1 MHPVTSTHSV
11 LSMLAAL
18 ALLVLPLLG
27 CASHRAHQRSDE
39 CPPPG
44 CTVQSKVA
52 LPVSELAERPNLSWE
67 QLPDLQGQPLEIAE
81 ANSVRLL
88 SWDELLTLAPQ
99 ADATSRLLKNS
110 IVSSCEE
117 PADSCIQ
124 QAIVCQAKHSA
135 QASIARAGEA
145 YLGLHE
151 CYLQNQLL
159 LDARSGSEKQ
169 GRMLEKFRENGV
181 DVPIDFRELE
191 RQELELNSQFARLAK
206 EYQTATT
213 GLELLLNLEHQPT
226 IPLWPTTMQPPLSLC
241 DDLPLCLDS
250 ALANRADRQALLT
263 LSCCVETVPL
273 EKINFLASSFSP
285 WAGLMLPLP
294 LKTLLGCNREEE
306 EKNIRE
312 RFRQQLCELIA
323 ENEKQ
328 IQLEVNLA
336 FARRWEA
343 QEQLSLQAEVVR
355 SLKASL
361 ADQESLQNV
370 EQVDVEKY
378 FQLEQRIVA
387 AKSKLVTAVINK
399 AKGDLELARAIGS
412 LSTPH

>member
-1 MHPVTSTHSV
+1 MRPATYPHPL

-18 ALLVLPLLG
+18 ALLVLPLSG
-27 CASHRAHQRSDE
+27 CASHRARHRSNE
-39 CPPPG
+39 CSAPA
-44 CTVQSKVA
+44 CTIQPKVA
-52 LPVSELAERPNLSWE
+52 IPVSELAERPDLSWE
-67 QLPDLQGQPLEIAE
+67 ELPELQGRPLEIAE
-81 ANSVRLL
+81 ATTVRLL
-88 SWDELLTLAPQ
+88 SWDEILALAPR
-99 ADATSRLLKNS
+99 ADATNRLLSNP
-110 IVSSCEE
+110 VSSNCAE
-117 PADSCIQ
+117 PADNCIQ
-124 QAIVCQAKHSA
+124 QSLAWQAKHSA

-159 LDARSGSEKQ
+159 LEARTGSEKQ
-169 GRMLEKFRENGV
+169 GRMLDKFRENGV
-181 DVPIDFRELE
+181 DIPIDSRELE

-226 IPLWPTTMQPPLSLC
+226 VPLWPTTMQPELSLC

-250 ALANRADRQALLT
+250 ALKNRADRQALLT

-294 LKTLLGCNREEE
+294 VKTLLGCDSEEE
-306 EKNIRE
+306 EKTIRE
-312 RFRQQLCELIA
+312 KFRQQLCELIA

-328 IQLEVNLA
+328 IQLDVNLA

-343 QEQLSLQAEVVR
+343 QEQLNLQTEVLQ

-361 ADQESLQNV
+361 TDQESLQAV
-370 EQVDVEKY
+370 EQLDVKEY
-378 FQLEQRIVA
+378 FQLEQRIAA
-387 AKSKLVTAVINK
+387 AKSKLVSAVINK
-399 AKGDLELARAIGS
+399 AKAELEL
-412 LSTPH
+412 